1 MEPLFILYHL
11 QTPQSV
17 TKIVADPGIQERGEG
32 DAPGELN
39 FLWSED
45 CFFFFGPFTHTF
57 FCSESRE

>member
-11 QTPQSV
+11 QAPQSV

-32 DAPGELN
+32 ALPARYIFYGLKIG
-39 FLWSED
+39 
-45 CFFFFGPFTHTF
+45 FFFFGPFTHTF